1 MYLVPIFKILY
12 LVDGSSHD
20 FSKVLRIKQSG
31 YMIGRSEIRIK
42 LSRILRKT
50 LLCEG
55 ILGRLGSL
63 LWANGSFEGG
73 LLKECANH
81 VVVRV

>member
-1 MYLVPIFKILY
+1 
-12 LVDGSSHD
+12 
-20 FSKVLRIKQSG
+20 
-31 YMIGRSEIRIK
+31 MIGRSERGIK

-55 ILGRLGSL
+55 ILGKLGSL
-63 LWANGSFEGG
+63 LWGNGSFEGG
-73 LLKECANH
+73 LLRECANH

>member
-1 MYLVPIFKILY
+1 
-12 LVDGSSHD
+12 
-20 FSKVLRIKQSG
+20 
-31 YMIGRSEIRIK
+31 MIGKSERRIK
-42 LSRILRKT
+42 LSKILRKT

-63 LWANGSFEGG
+63 LWGNGSFEGG
-73 LLKECANH
+73 LLRKYANH